1 MRWAA
6 CRGWQAFPRASD
18 ACDRDGSLLLLK
30 LIVHPKGTRQVESVS
45 ADGVGRYAPPQRP
58 AAQCGL
64 RISAPSHGRPVKPHP
79 IQLCSSCFSRPAP
92 LVLRL
97 FSVAPKGPRLP
108 APTPGRLPPRREES
122 WCAGERQ
129 KARHIRAFH
138 GKKGIGG
145 PLTDKNLEGAGSDGD
160 LRLRVIIWES
170 ENPKRIGTRDSLLD
184 NVKGNAT
191 LLGLQAVFA
200 ATPSPL
206 GTASQPGLPHR
217 TRLRPRSSSTVSRHT
232 PRAQV
237 WRRPLSYVRAP
248 ARGSTPPLPMQRSTA
263 APSPTR
269 KRSTP
274 SPACGRFTPSPICG
288 AALRRRR
295 SVYGYL
301 VRHPHAKADGRRFGA
316 ARPLDDFADVDF
328 RLGQL
333 RTVGARLAVAPQT
346 RGRFERH
353 LSVEQL
359 KKVIS
364 HLFARPFE

>member
-1 MRWAA
+1 MRRHNGQPPNAA
-6 CRGWQAFPRASD
+6 CVFPPRRTEGLSN
-18 ACDRDGSLLLLK
+18 RIPFSF
-30 LIVHPKGTRQVESVS
+30 V
-45 ADGVGRYAPPQRP
+45 RP
-58 AAQCGL
+58 AL
-64 RISAPSHGRPVKPHP
+64 V
-79 IQLCSSCFSRPAP
+79 
-92 LVLRL
+92 VLRL
-97 FSVAPKGPRLP
+97 LFSVCSPSPQKARACLP
-108 APTPGRLPPRREES
+108 PTPGRLPPRREES

-145 PLTDKNLEGAGSDGD
+145 PLTDKNLEGEGSDGD

-217 TRLRPRSSSTVSRHT
+217 TRLCPRSSSTVSGHT

-269 KRSTP
+269 R
-274 SPACGRFTPSPICG
+274 RFTP
-288 AALRRRR
+288 
-295 SVYGYL
+295 
-301 VRHPHAKADGRRFGA
+301 
-316 ARPLDDFADVDF
+316 
-328 RLGQL
+328 
-333 RTVGARLAVAPQT
+333 AP
-346 RGRFERH
+346 
-353 LSVEQL
+353 
-359 KKVIS
+359 
-364 HLFARPFE
+364 A

>member
-1 MRWAA
+1 MR
-6 CRGWQAFPRASD
+6 
-18 ACDRDGSLLLLK
+18 
-30 LIVHPKGTRQVESVS
+30 
-45 ADGVGRYAPPQRP
+45 
-58 AAQCGL
+58 
-64 RISAPSHGRPVKPHP
+64 RIP
-79 IQLCSSCFSRPAP
+79 
-92 LVLRL
+92 
-97 FSVAPKGPRLP
+97 
-108 APTPGRLPPRREES
+108 
-122 WCAGERQ
+122 
-129 KARHIRAFH
+129 AFH

-145 PLTDKNLEGAGSDGD
+145 PLTDKNLEGEGSDGD

-217 TRLRPRSSSTVSRHT
+217 TRLRPRSSSTVSGQHHDAGAGLAAT
-232 PRAQV
+232 SVLCPRPSP
-237 WRRPLSYVRAP
+237 RFY
-248 ARGSTPPLPMQRSTA
+248 A
-263 APSPTR
+263 APPNAAQHCSTFANPQTLYSCPWPEDHRGFQTVATR

-274 SPACGRFTPSPICG
+274 SPACGRFTPSPICS

-295 SVYGYL
+295 PVDGYL

-359 KKVIS
+359 KKVIG